1 MLLLLLSQIICIN
14 RRSLH
19 VQCCSFGFVPRR
31 FCFDVRCKSL
41 NVILIGSVIIASV
54 LYVQGTRSEVIRV
67 ISILYVLTS
76 NNTTHKIEN
85 KRKARPENK
94 KLTRPTLPS
103 FILAKCTIPPHPFWI
118 LTHDSYEW
126 QLTLTTKGDFYKWW
140 LQHVHCRDGGPF
152 IRYYS
157 HPSFYLSK
165 FKFNIEDDWMNQSMI
180 SLYYFPSS
188 FYSSFVVVHYSRA
201 AQGKW
206 NYNQSPISMTIIS
219 TRSTKNSFLATTSYI
234 MPRIVLFLFFF
245 IPAVVIQHDLLIR
258 WLLVYNNK
266 DVVIWK

>member
-1 MLLLLLSQIICIN
+1 MLLLLLSQICIN

-140 LQHVHCRDGGPF
+140 LRHVQSRDGGHSF
-152 IRYYS
+152 ATTLTL
-157 HPSFYLSK
+157 PSIY
-165 FKFNIEDDWMNQSMI
+165 
-180 SLYYFPSS
+180 PSS
-188 FYSSFVVVHYSRA
+188 SSTSKTIEWINQWSLSTTFPLLSILRSSSITRELRGNETTINHQSAWQSSQHEELFSCYYLVHHAEDSA
-201 AQGKW
+201 LVLLHSSSSNTWSA
-206 NYNQSPISMTIIS
+206 NQMTS
-219 TRSTKNSFLATTSYI
+219 CL
-234 MPRIVLFLFFF
+234 
-245 IPAVVIQHDLLIR
+245 
-258 WLLVYNNK
+258 
-266 DVVIWK
+266 

>member
-1 MLLLLLSQIICIN
+1 MLLLLLSQICIN

-103 FILAKCTIPPHPFWI
+103 LILAKCTIPPHPFWI
-118 LTHDSYEW
+118 LTDDSYEW

-140 LQHVHCRDGGPF
+140 LRHVQSRDGGHSF
-152 IRYYS
+152 ATTLTL
-157 HPSFYLSK
+157 PSIQQVQVQHRRRK
-165 FKFNIEDDWMNQSMI
+165 NQSMI

-188 FYSSFVVVHYSRA
+188 FYSSFVVHYSRVRNNIGTSSW
-201 AQGKW
+201 GKR
-206 NYNQSPISMTIIS
+206 NENKINHQSSAWRSSISI
-219 TRSTKNSFLATTSYI
+219 R
-234 MPRIVLFLFFF
+234 RIVAYPTIFSL
-245 IPAVVIQHDLLIR
+245 IPSLQ
-258 WLLVYNNK
+258 
-266 DVVIWK
+266 

>member
-1 MLLLLLSQIICIN
+1 MIISVLPFWICVAAIAISDYLYQSTIVACSMLFVWF
-14 RRSLH
+14 RSA
-19 VQCCSFGFVPRR
+19 
-31 FCFDVRCKSL
+31 CFDVRCKSL

-140 LQHVHCRDGGPF
+140 LRHVQSRDGGHSF
-152 IRYYS
+152 ATTLTL
-157 HPSFYLSK
+157 PSIY
-165 FKFNIEDDWMNQSMI
+165 
-180 SLYYFPSS
+180 PSS
-188 FYSSFVVVHYSRA
+188 SSTS
-201 AQGKW
+201 KTIEW
-206 NYNQSPISMTIIS
+206 INQWSLSTTFPLLSILRSSSSITREQLRGNETTINHQS
-219 TRSTKNSFLATTSYI
+219 AWQSSQHEARRT
-234 MPRIVLFLFFF
+234 LFL
-245 IPAVVIQHDLLIR
+245 LLPR
-258 WLLVYNNK
+258 TSCRG
-266 DVVIWK
+266 